1 MKIFGK
7 LVFSILLLYPLTAAG
22 IELPQQRSIWYK
34 DADSKMR
41 EVMAKAPNV
50 NKAKNVI
57 LMVADGNG
65 VTSVFATRLF
75 EGQMM
80 GKSGEGHELSYE
92 KYPYLSLAKTYNS
105 NAQSPDSAG
114 TAAAMVTGVKT
125 RQGVVGVDEFLER
138 TDCNNVPA
146 HAVPSLGHMAQ
157 ARGLATG
164 VVSTARITH
173 ATPAAVYAHSADRN
187 YEDDSKL
194 PDDCTG
200 QKDIAMQLIESDL
213 DLAMGGGRRHFI
225 PKEMADEEGKNGKR
239 TDGSNLIET
248 WQAEG
253 GQYAWNDLTHS
264 RLSMTGGKILGLYE
278 SSHMKYEHDRTA
290 EPSLAEMTKTAI
302 QYLSGKSDKG
312 FFLVVEAGRVDHAL
326 HATNAYRAVT
336 DGVAFANAVTVAD
349 EMTDDSDTL
358 IVVTADHSHVLS
370 IAGYTKL
377 GTPIL
382 GLCYLV
388 DKKGNPTEDL
398 CEGSDGKPYTML
410 AYGNGASSVLIKDD
424 NGSYTS
430 PNGRRAVTQEEALD
444 PDYNQI
450 ALVPRS
456 SETHA
461 AEDVA
466 IYAKG
471 PWAHLFQG
479 TVEQNYIFH
488 VMKQAFQ
495 F

>member
-80 GKSGEGHELSYE
+80 GKSGEGHDLSYE

-146 HAVPSLGHMAQ
+146 HAIPSLGHMAQ

-225 PKEMADEEGKNGKR
+225 PKEMTDEEGKNM
-239 TDGSNLIET
+239 NFE
-248 WQAEG
+248 
-253 GQYAWNDLTHS
+253 
-264 RLSMTGGKILGLYE
+264 
-278 SSHMKYEHDRTA
+278 
-290 EPSLAEMTKTAI
+290 
-302 QYLSGKSDKG
+302 
-312 FFLVVEAGRVDHAL
+312 
-326 HATNAYRAVT
+326 
-336 DGVAFANAVTVAD
+336 
-349 EMTDDSDTL
+349 
-358 IVVTADHSHVLS
+358 
-370 IAGYTKL
+370 KL
-377 GTPIL
+377 GW
-382 GLCYLV
+382 
-388 DKKGNPTEDL
+388 
-398 CEGSDGKPYTML
+398 
-410 AYGNGASSVLIKDD
+410 
-424 NGSYTS
+424 
-430 PNGRRAVTQEEALD
+430 D
-444 PDYNQI
+444 P
-450 ALVPRS
+450 
-456 SETHA
+456 
-461 AEDVA
+461 
-466 IYAKG
+466 
-471 PWAHLFQG
+471 F
-479 TVEQNYIFH
+479 
-488 VMKQAFQ
+488 
-495 F
+495 